1 MGTRSD
7 PTILVNDIPYA
18 VVPESVKHKFGKG
31 EQKVDAASVGGGSVE
46 MNVTEDATT
55 KVSMMKF
62 KLFTT
67 TENEAAFILWKQTPG
82 ANTVVYSEVGQK
94 PLTGTFMTCISDPEW
109 EDSSSGQVEI
119 EFAGSPLT

>member
-7 PTILVNDIPYA
+7 PTVLVNDIPYA
-18 VVPESVKHKFGKG
+18 IVPESIKHKFGKG
-31 EQKVDAASVGGGSVE
+31 EQKVDSASVGGGSVE

-62 KLFTT
+62 KMFTT
-67 TENEAAFILWKQTPG
+67 TENEEAFKLWKQTPG
-82 ANTVVYSEVGQK
+82 ANTVVYSEAGQK
-94 PLTGTFMTCISDPEW
+94 PLTGTFMTCINDPEW

-119 EFAGSPLT
+119 EFEGAPLS